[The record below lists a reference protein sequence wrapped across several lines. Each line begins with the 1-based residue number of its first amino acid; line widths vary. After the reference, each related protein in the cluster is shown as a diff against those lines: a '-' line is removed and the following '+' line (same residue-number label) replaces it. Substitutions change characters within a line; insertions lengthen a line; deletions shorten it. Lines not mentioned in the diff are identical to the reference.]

1 MLERDTRM
9 RENIRTFG
17 QLTVWAS
24 ENLVTQ
30 PYVKNMVLNVRLLE
44 IVAEY
49 WCNEKDT
56 PAILPIPLLRREALQ
71 LYKWFVYFILVYF
84 DGLYVC
90 CSEISI

>member
-1 MLERDTRM
+1 MSLAQMLERDTRM
-9 RENIRTFG
+9 RENMRTFG

-49 WCNEKDT
+49 WCNEKDSPT
-56 PAILPIPLLRREALQ
+56 ILPIPLLRREALVSNK
-71 LYKWFVYFILVYF
+71 LFVYFMSILM
-84 DGLYVC
+84 GLYVYM
-90 CSEISI
+90 